1 LSRERYWGTP
11 LPVWVCEECG
21 EVHVVGSRQE
31 LCELNPEV
39 PADIELHKPFLDPIT
54 FPCKACGGKMKREPV
69 VIDCWFDSG
78 SMPFAQWHYPFENK
92 ELFERRYPANFI
104 SEALDQTRGWFY
116 TLLAIST
123 CLFDEPSFKNCVVL
137 GLVCDKD
144 GLKMSKHKG
153 NVVDPWTVLNNQGA
167 DAVRWYFYTGSMPWL
182 PSRFS
187 AEAVSE
193 AQRKFMGT
201 LWNTYA
207 FYILYA
213 EIDGFDPTKYA
224 LRSENLTAMDK
235 WVLSRLNTLVK
246 TVDEDLAALKITEAG
261 RALSAFTDELSNWYV
276 RRCRERYW
284 GKEMTADKE
293 AAYMTLY
300 TVLKTMTLLSAPF
313 IPFMAEEI
321 YQNLVRSVDETA
333 PESVHLCD
341 FPAVEEAFIDPALE
355 EHMAAVLNIVVLGR
369 AARNAANVK
378 NRQPLARMYVQGSE
392 LPEMYV
398 NIIADELN
406 VKEVSFVSDASA
418 FISYKVKP
426 QLKTLGPRY
435 GKVLPKINAYLQGE
449 GIGDL
454 VVAAHKAGK
463 NYEFDLEGVAVSL
476 AEADVLTE
484 PMQKA
489 GFVSQTDR
497 DLSVV
502 LDTNLTAE
510 LIEEGFVRELVS
522 NLQTMRKEAGF
533 EVTDHIA
540 VTYAGTERI
549 AAIFAAHGEEIA
561 ADTLADSVAAG
572 EAAGYVKEWD
582 VNGEKVTLGVEK
594 K

>member
-1 LSRERYWGTP
+1 
-11 LPVWVCEECG
+11 
-21 EVHVVGSRQE
+21 
-31 LCELNPEV
+31 
-39 PADIELHKPFLDPIT
+39 
-54 FPCKACGGKMKREPV
+54 
-69 VIDCWFDSG
+69 
-78 SMPFAQWHYPFENK
+78 
-92 ELFERRYPANFI
+92 
-104 SEALDQTRGWFY
+104 
-116 TLLAIST
+116 
-123 CLFDEPSFKNCVVL
+123 
-137 GLVCDKD
+137 
-144 GLKMSKHKG
+144 MSKHKG
-153 NVVDPWTVLNNQGA
+153 NVVDPWTVLDNQGA

-213 EIDGFDPTKYA
+213 EIDGFDPTKHTLRPEA
-224 LRSENLTAMDK
+224 LTPMDR

-246 TVDEDLAALKITEAG
+246 TVDENLAALRITEAG

-293 AAYMTLY
+293 AAYMTLF
-300 TVLKTMTLLSAPF
+300 TVLKTMALLSAPF
-313 IPFMAEEI
+313 TPFMAEEI
-321 YQNLVRSVDETA
+321 YQNLVRSVDANA

-341 FPAVEEAFIDPALE
+341 FPAVDASRIDPALE
-355 EHMAAVLNIVVLGR
+355 AHMAEALNIVVLGR
-369 AARNAANVK
+369 AARNAANIK
-378 NRQPLARMYVQGSE
+378 NRQPLPTMYVQGAE

-398 NIIADELN
+398 SIIADELN
-406 VKEVSFVSDASA
+406 VKKVEFVADASA

-449 GIGDL
+449 GIGDR
-454 VVAAHKAGK
+454 VVAAHKAGQA
-463 NYEFDLEGVAVSL
+463 YTFELDGVSVSL
-476 AEADVLTE
+476 ADADVLVE

-489 GFVSQTDR
+489 GFVSQTEH

-502 LDTNLTAE
+502 LDTNLTPA

-522 NLQTMRKEAGF
+522 KVQTMRKEAGF

-540 VTYAGTERI
+540 LTYAGSARI
-549 AAIFAAHGEEIA
+549 AEIFAAHSAEIA
-561 ADTLADSVAAG
+561 ADTLSDSISEGDAKG
-572 EAAGYVKEWD
+572 FVKEWD
-582 VNGEKVTLGVEK
+582 VNGEHVTLGVAK
-594 K
+594 N